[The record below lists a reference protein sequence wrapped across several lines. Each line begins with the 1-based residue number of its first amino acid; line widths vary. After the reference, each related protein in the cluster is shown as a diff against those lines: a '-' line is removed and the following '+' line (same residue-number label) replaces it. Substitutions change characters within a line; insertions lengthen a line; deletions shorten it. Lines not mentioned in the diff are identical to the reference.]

1 MTPVNVKTF
10 VYRYNGDETSDEADE
25 TPGQIVPAKGSRLNR
40 NGKQWTVFDLRKEG
54 FDLRLAFEDDRRN
67 VAMFRSQGIPTLYVH
82 SGYYD

>member
-40 NGKQWTVFDLRKEG
+40 NGKQWTVFD
-54 FDLRLAFEDDRRN
+54 
-67 VAMFRSQGIPTLYVH
+67 VYVTYVND
-82 SGYYD
+82 SAVQMILLSDES

>member
-40 NGKQWTVFDLRKEG
+40 NGKQWTVFD
-54 FDLRLAFEDDRRN
+54 
-67 VAMFRSQGIPTLYVH
+67 VYVTYVNN
-82 SGYYD
+82 SPVQMILLSDK